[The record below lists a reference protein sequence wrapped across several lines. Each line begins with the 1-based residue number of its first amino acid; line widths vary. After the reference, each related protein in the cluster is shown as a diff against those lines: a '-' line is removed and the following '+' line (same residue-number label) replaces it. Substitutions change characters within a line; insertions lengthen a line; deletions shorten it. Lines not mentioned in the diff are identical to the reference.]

1 MLFYPRQIFVSRHVF
16 TMDKNGFIKLFNFT
30 IDPYAIVPDSIS
42 VGDSNINKEPLEV
55 NLYDLQYTG
64 KFLTFN
70 SDSEFVNYLQDIIKD
85 FYICSTYK
93 IDTIKNALCKTI
105 NPNFIRQNST
115 TIGEPHLDDRGIINI
130 SLYVNVI
137 DINLKTVEI
146 HIGFIIIINI
156 DGSATIKMTQP
167 ELWFHIP
174 HILRNTPYNANKP
187 QLLET
192 QLYKIYLLFDIPKNL
207 QIAFTNVAKLC
218 ETSTF
223 EDLNAVMTYVWI
235 TLCPGTEM
243 PKNTIIMP
251 GNKRIIHLQRLCHS
265 FVLDIVDSIIPF
277 IYNVSTQQFKF
288 VIVNYDSNE

>member
-1 MLFYPRQIFVSRHVF
+1 
-16 TMDKNGFIKLFNFT
+16 MDTHGIIKLDT
-30 IDPYAIVPDSIS
+30 SDIDTYSILD
-42 VGDSNINKEPLEV
+42 GDTHINKEPIDV
-55 NLYDLQYTG
+55 NLYDLQCEG
-64 KFLTFN
+64 KTLTVK
-70 SDSEFVNYLQDIIKD
+70 SDSKFVECLPDAIRNFNGCSIYNINSIKD
-85 FYICSTYK
+85 
-93 IDTIKNALCKTI
+93 ALCKTI
-105 NPNFIRQNST
+105 NPNFIRQKST
-115 TIGEPHLDDRGIINI
+115 TIGEPYLDDRGIINI
-130 SLYVNVI
+130 SLYVTVI

-146 HIGFIIIINI
+146 RIWFSITINI
-156 DGSATIKMTQP
+156 DGSAIIKMSP
-167 ELWFHIP
+167 PVLWFHIP

-192 QLYKIYLLFDIPKNL
+192 QLHKLYLLFDIPKNL

-218 ETSTF
+218 EKSTF

-243 PKNTIIMP
+243 PKNTIIMQ